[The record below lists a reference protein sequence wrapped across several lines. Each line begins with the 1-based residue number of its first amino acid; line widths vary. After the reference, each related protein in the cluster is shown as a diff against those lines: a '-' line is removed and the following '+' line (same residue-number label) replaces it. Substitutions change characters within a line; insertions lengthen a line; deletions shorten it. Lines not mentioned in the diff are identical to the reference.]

1 MKLFSQEADNL
12 EYELREA
19 AQAYYT
25 NGSSKLTD
33 AEFDAKLQRLKILRP
48 QSEILT
54 AVGHGYTVQRDDTAG
69 NKYKHKYGP
78 AGSLPKL
85 HNWDE
90 RIKTINHDDVIA
102 SLKID
107 GLSVVLYY
115 EHSKLI
121 RALTRG
127 DGYTGID
134 ITDKIRCIMDQNVDC
149 KFHCIA
155 FTGAIRAEIVMSL
168 SAFDD
173 YCKSHPEATN
183 PRNTAA
189 GLINAKELS
198 PDLKYLDIIAYTV
211 VGVEN
216 NLAVNTYLDLLNFL
230 KCFPYKLVK
239 YEPAKLTECS
249 IDNVMLTLREKWY
262 GDVPSDGIVIADNR
276 VTTKKLSENVI
287 SITYNSEAFKFPAEM
302 KQTTVEAVVWALSKT
317 GYLIPRVQVEP
328 ITLSGATV
336 RYASGF
342 NAKYIADNTIGA
354 GAIVELM
361 RSGEVIPD
369 IQRIVMSAPAGS
381 DLPKHCPECQS
392 ELVWD
397 GVHLKCP
404 NPNCRNQAIQDLLIW
419 SNVLSP
425 LDNLGDSLRIK
436 FFTQI
441 FGPDV
446 NIDEV
451 MTNTDTDLTVIGKGA
466 QAKLFSAMLD
476 KIYDRKNIP
485 IATALRA
492 LNIPRLGD
500 KTADKFASDAKLIVE
515 ILEEAN
521 RYLTVTDASRTKLC
535 KCIGDANASAVLN
548 NLNKFARLNYIFNRI
563 CWTISNDA
571 PSKGQVCITG
581 KLSCKRADFI
591 ALLAQHGYS
600 AGDLTM
606 HTMFLITDEPDS
618 GSSKNQKA
626 DKLGIPKITEHEFRQ
641 KYLN

>member
-12 EYELREA
+12 EHELREA

-107 GLSVVLYY
+107 GLSVVIYY
-115 EHSKLI
+115 EHSKLV

-134 ITDKIRCIMDQNVDC
+134 ITDKIRCIMNQNVDC
-149 KFHCIA
+149 KFQCID
-155 FTGAIRAEIVMSL
+155 FTGAIRAEIVMPL

-173 YCKSHPEATN
+173 YCKSHSEATN

-216 NLAVNTYLDLLNFL
+216 NLAVDTYLGVLNFL

-239 YEPAKLTECS
+239 YEPAKLNECS
-249 IDNVMLTLREKWY
+249 IDNVMQTLREKWY

-276 VTTKKLSENVI
+276 ITTNKLSENAI

-302 KQTTVEAVVWALSKT
+302 KKTTVEDVVWALSKT

-336 RYASGF
+336 KYTSGF
-342 NAKYIADNTIGA
+342 NAKYIVDNAIGR
-354 GAIVELM
+354 GAVVELM

-369 IQRIVMSAPAGS
+369 IQRVIVPAREGA
-381 DLPKHCPECQS
+381 DLPKHCPKCQS

-397 GVHLKCP
+397 GVHLRCP
-404 NPNCRNQAIQDLLIW
+404 NPNCSNQAMQDLLIW

-436 FFTQI
+436 FFKQI

-446 NIDEV
+446 KIDEV
-451 MTNTDTDLTVIGKGA
+451 MTNADKDWSVIGTGA
-466 QAKLFSAMLD
+466 QAKLFMAMLD
-476 KIYDRKNIP
+476 NLYNRTNIS
-485 IATALRA
+485 IADALRA

-500 KTADKFASDAKLIVE
+500 KTADKFATDPELVAE
-515 ILEEAN
+515 ILEQAKSIVN
-521 RYLTVTDASRTKLC
+521 DASRTRLC
-535 KCIGDANASAVLN
+535 KCIGDANATAVLN
-548 NLNKFARLNYIFNRI
+548 NLHKFARLNYISNRV
-563 CWTISNDA
+563 CWTIRHDA

-591 ALLAQHGYS
+591 AILAQHGYS

-626 DKLGIPKITEHEFRQ
+626 DKLGVPKITEHEFRK
-641 KYLN
+641 KYLG